1 MEDPGEVPSSG
12 IGHHRPPSE
21 DEVSSLCK
29 DDSKV
34 PDSCEAGPSG
44 TGNHKVQVLIDS
56 LKEVRDDPLAK
67 ELDMQTCY
75 SRSTWH
81 KYVDFVVMSY

>member
-1 MEDPGEVPSSG
+1 MVLRLVLLG
-12 IGHHRPPSE
+12 
-21 DEVSSLCK
+21 
-29 DDSKV
+29 
-34 PDSCEAGPSG
+34 
-44 TGNHKVQVLIDS
+44 QVTIRFRIDS

>member
-1 MEDPGEVPSSG
+1 MRYPQVALVIIDLLVKM
-12 IGHHRPPSE
+12 RFL
-21 DEVSSLCK
+21 LC
-29 DDSKV
+29 V
-34 PDSCEAGPSG
+34 RMTARFPDGFEAGPSG
-44 TGNHKVQVLIDS
+44 TGNHKVQVLTDS